1 MIRKVST
8 FRGWIILADSPDE
21 LTEQRPHSC
30 FTSSN
35 TLCHT
40 FSAIPSPP
48 NKQPRAVLLFNACQ
62 TASGAS
68 YYVLLGGSFQPSTS
82 AELRLVV
89 QIGFYDNRQ
98 HGLDAPEA
106 GIVQKNMIEHI
117 NDWPQRLGGEIT
129 ISHALMHEVDSK
141 NWAWGYGAKVV
152 AEALRPENVSPSD
165 EQVVSWVDQ
174 VFRR

>member
-8 FRGWIILADSPDE
+8 FRGWVMLADSPDE
-21 LTEQRPHSC
+21 LTQQRPHSF

-40 FSAIPSPP
+40 FSALPSPS
-48 NKQPRAVLLFNACQ
+48 NEQQRAVLLFNACQ

-82 AELRLVV
+82 TELKLIV
-89 QIGFYDNRQ
+89 QIGYYDSCQ

-106 GIVQKNMIEHI
+106 AIVQKNMIEQI
-117 NDWPQRLGGEIT
+117 NDWPHRLGGEII
-129 ISHALMHEVDSK
+129 ISHALMHAVDSK
-141 NWAWGYGAKVV
+141 NWAWGYGAKVI
-152 AEALRPENVSPSD
+152 AEALRPENSSPAD

-174 VFRR
+174 VFR